1 MSVTLID
8 SSRNSV
14 AECDE
19 ILLSTPGKTPNGH
32 VTDDIHKME
41 EIALDTAGSV
51 SNLEVHV
58 DGETTE
64 VVEKLKSPPLSPS
77 DVNSNSDVYEDAN
90 ETLSM
95 QPIIEQEAT
104 QILGDED
111 KSSIVVDLEEDVVL
125 PSTPRIK
132 KRFLGTSCSLGILSL
147 HRHRHE

>member
-1 MSVTLID
+1 MSVTSID

-32 VTDDIHKME
+32 ITDDIHKLE
-41 EIALDTAGSV
+41 EIALDAAGSV
-51 SNLEVHV
+51 SNLEIHV

-64 VVEKLKSPPLSPS
+64 IVEKFKSPPLSPS

-95 QPIIEQEAT
+95 QPMIEQEAT
-104 QILGDED
+104 QILGDD
-111 KSSIVVDLEEDVVL
+111 RRSSIVVDLEEDDRL
-125 PSTPRIK
+125 PPTALIK